1 MDILHVSLPVS
12 PLGCMCAARLP
23 RLNRNLDWH
32 LEAHKLVL
40 DLSAPSRNHRDG
52 VVFCTHMGVQ
62 CTTIVQEE
70 TSHSQNTRLTDAIRL
85 SQDQSSMLMGLER
98 S

>member
-12 PLGCMCAARLP
+12 PLGCIRAARLP

-40 DLSAPSRNHRDG
+40 DLSAPSRIHRDG
-52 VVFCTHMGVQ
+52 TVLCIHL
-62 CTTIVQEE
+62 
-70 TSHSQNTRLTDAIRL
+70 QNTRLTDAIRL
-85 SQDQSSMLMGLER
+85 LQDQSSMLMGLGR